1 MKSVLNIHE
10 RTDAE
15 AETPI
20 LRPPDVKN
28 WLMGKDPDPGKDW
41 RQQEKGMTEDK
52 LFGWHH
58 RLGGHEFVQ
67 APGTDN
73 GQGSLACCSPLGCKN
88 SDILSSWIDWLM
100 LKLIRFKSSIEIKC
114 LIIQAL
120 KLYEKLFLPW
130 KEGMSMSFVSWGHSF
145 VLFSFFWFLLIEV
158 QCYVTGVEHGDSAF
172 LNVYFI
178 HKYYKVLPIF
188 PVLYNVSLQFIFT

>member
-10 RTDAE
+10 RTNAE

-20 LRPPDVKN
+20 LWPPDVKN

-58 RLGGHEFVQ
+58 WLDGHEFVQ
-67 APGTDN
+67 APGIDN
-73 GQGSLACCSPLGCKN
+73 GQGSLACCSPWSCKN

-100 LKLIRFKSSIEIKC
+100 LKLIRFKSSTEIKC

-120 KLYEKLFLPW
+120 KLYDKLFLPW

-145 VLFSFFWFLLIEV
+145 VLFSFFRFLLIEV
-158 QCYVTGVEHGDSAF
+158 QCYVTV
-172 LNVYFI
+172 
-178 HKYYKVLPIF
+178 
-188 PVLYNVSLQFIFT
+188 